1 LNKNKLLYLDYSF
14 VKKFMKPGD
23 VIAFSGDGF
32 ISSLIK
38 WKTKS
43 DISHIG
49 CLVEHNNNL
58 KLIESTTLK
67 KKSGV
72 SYCSIT
78 DRYNTYNGS
87 LYWFP
92 LERWSYHNLDVCTYT
107 EFLHDQ
113 NGKEY
118 DTIGAILS
126 AIIIYGK
133 EDFSKMFC
141 SELVCAAF
149 KAGGIA
155 PYINCSE
162 MTPIDVLKLP
172 VFGKYYQFKGEK
184 KTLDL
189 SKGEHGGSNYERD
202 F

>member
-1 LNKNKLLYLDYSF
+1 MNKNKLLYLDYNYAKS
-14 VKKFMKPGD
+14 FMKPGD

-38 WKTKS
+38 WKAKS

-67 KKSGV
+67 KKHGV
-72 SYCSIT
+72 SYNSLLE
-78 DRYNTYNGS
+78 RYNNYKGS

-92 LERWSYHNLDVCTYT
+92 LKCKSYNSLDIDTYT
-107 EFLHDQ
+107 DFLNDQ
-113 NGKEY
+113 NGKGY
-118 DTIGAILS
+118 DTLGAVLS

-141 SELVCAAF
+141 SELVCASY
-149 KAGGIA
+149 KVGGILS
-155 PYINCSE
+155 PDINCSE

-189 SKGEHGGSNYERD
+189 SEGEDYEKD